1 MARISVSQMLNAL
14 VDVGRNYLDRSGGG
28 SQLDVLV
35 AQCNDLVSV
44 HGEASGTALASRI
57 VNGYLELSEDEQVN
71 FLLSLN
77 EIFAPDREVL
87 VEATRAYM
95 AYPENNSYRK
105 LLKVVEAPW
114 QELFR
119 RINMAPGGTSTIVG
133 MRQLVRSQ
141 LIDHPELENLQRDLK
156 YLLSSWF
163 NRGFLQFEQINWRT
177 PAIILEKLIAYEA
190 VHEIHGWEDLRRRL
204 ADDRRCFS
212 FFHPALPDEPL
223 IFVEVALTRGLI
235 GQIQT
240 LILKES
246 ETGIKEKPDTAI
258 FYSISNCQAGLEGI
272 SFGNFLIKQVVD
284 TIKSELHD
292 IKQFATLSPIP
303 GFCKWLDD
311 SLEQRQPEFLSEK
324 EFDLLQSEW
333 RDNELMRQP
342 LKSLL
347 MRLCAR
353 YLIEAKHKGHALD
366 PVAKFHLGNGA
377 GVEQINWAADLS
389 RKGIEQSLGM
399 MVNYVYDSEK
409 IISNHET
416 YVRDGFVSASKEV
429 LRLAKGKDGG

>member
-1 MARISVSQMLNAL
+1 MVRISVSQMLNAL
-14 VDVGRNYLDRSGGG
+14 VDVGRNYLDRPGGG

-44 HGEASGTALASRI
+44 HGEASGTALASQI
-57 VNGYLELSEDEQVN
+57 LNGYFELDEDEQVN

-77 EIFAPDREVL
+77 EIFAPDQEVL
-87 VEATRAYM
+87 VEVIRAYM
-95 AYPENNSYRK
+95 AYPEGDSYRK

-119 RINMAPGGTSTIVG
+119 RINMAPCGTSTVVG
-133 MRQLVRSQ
+133 MRQLVRSR
-141 LIDHPELENLQRDLK
+141 LSSHPELKSLERDLR

-163 NRGFLQFEQINWRT
+163 NRGFLQFEQISWRT
-177 PAIILEKLIAYEA
+177 SAIILEKLIAYEA
-190 VHEIHGWEDLRRRL
+190 VHEIHGWDDLRRRL
-204 ADDRRCFS
+204 ANDRRCFG

-223 IFVEVALTRGLI
+223 IFVEVALTQGII
-235 GQIQT
+235 GQIET

-284 TIKSELHD
+284 TIKGELHD
-292 IKQFATLSPIP
+292 IKEFATLSPIP

-311 SLEQRQPEFLSEK
+311 LLKQRQSDFLSEK
-324 EFDLLQSEW
+324 EFDSLQEKW
-333 RDNELMRQP
+333 RDNELARER
-342 LKSLL
+342 LKPLL

-353 YLIEAKHKGHALD
+353 YLVETKNKGPVFD

-399 MVNYVYDSEK
+399 MGNYVYDSEK

-429 LRLAKGKDGG
+429 LRLAKGKDGR